1 MVKEPSFSLIY
12 NDYLKVYRAGI
23 VILLAGIILFISIFI
38 FEMGQGKT
46 GYWFNYLYISIILLA
61 IVPLLY
67 LVLYFD
73 RFHLYDDYI
82 QLPNKTGVP
91 PRPQRLYKE
100 DIQEVIIFQ
109 KKIVFRKRS
118 GGEVVLPVTFADKLA
133 FKFYLNRNGLP
144 LVDWEHQDP

>member
-1 MVKEPSFSLIY
+1 MGKEPSFPLIY

-23 VILLAGIILFISIFI
+23 VILLIGITLFISVFI
-38 FEMGQGKT
+38 FEMSRGET
-46 GYWFNYLYISIILLA
+46 GNWFNYLYISIILLA

-73 RFHLYDDYI
+73 RFHLYDDHI
-82 QLPNKTGVP
+82 LLPNKTGVP

-118 GGEVVLPVTFADKLA
+118 GGEYVLPVTFADKLA

-144 LVDWEHQDP
+144 VSDREHQDP